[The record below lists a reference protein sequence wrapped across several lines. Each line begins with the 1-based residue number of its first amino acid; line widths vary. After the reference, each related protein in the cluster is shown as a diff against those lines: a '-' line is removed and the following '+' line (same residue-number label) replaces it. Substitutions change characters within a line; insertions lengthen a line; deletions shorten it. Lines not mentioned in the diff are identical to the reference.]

1 MSYKNRPRQPEDI
14 WPENRCL
21 YYSDFTPTHYRKS
34 DGYRVQFIGITDD
47 SQVLYSNGKNTSI
60 TALRRW
66 LKTFAP
72 R

>member
-21 YYSDFTPTHYRKS
+21 YYSDFQPNYYRKS
-34 DGYRVQFIGITDD
+34 DGLRVQTLADIDGN
-47 SQVLYSNGKNTSI
+47 VLYHDGRKTSI
-60 TALRRW
+60 TTAPRFYAV
-66 LKTFAP
+66 FAP